1 MKQSIIVFAFLSML
15 VFPSF
20 SQTKNFIDLPYI
32 SVNGNADTAITP
44 NEIFIK
50 ITLSE
55 KDTRDKISLEA
66 QEVKL
71 IDGLKSLGIPTET
84 DLTTSD
90 IISNYRFYLL
100 KQKDIIKSKEYML
113 KVNNAAL
120 ASKVFVKLE
129 DMEMSNASV
138 DHVNHTELESF
149 ALLCRARAMAVARE
163 RATVLASSMNQRIG
177 KVIYISDANGE
188 GVQRTSNNAQ
198 GIMIRGF
205 NTYSDKARLDPPK
218 IEFEKIKVSIRLQVN
233 FILYQ

>member
-1 MKQSIIVFAFLSML
+1 MKQPVIAFVLSGL
-15 VFPSF
+15 LALPAF
-20 SQTKNFIDLPYI
+20 SQTKNFIDLPYVT
-32 SVNGNADTAITP
+32 VNGNADTAITP

-66 QEVKL
+66 QEMKL
-71 IDGLKSLGIPTET
+71 AEGLKSLGIHTET
-84 DLTTSD
+84 DLITSD

-113 KVNNAAL
+113 KVNSAAL

-138 DHVNHTELESF
+138 DHVNHTELENF
-149 ALLCRARAMAVARE
+149 ALICRARAMAVARE
-163 RATVLASSMNQRIG
+163 RATVLASSINQRIG
-177 KVIYISDANGE
+177 KVIYISDTNGE
-188 GVQRTSNNAQ
+188 GVQQTRNNAE

-205 NTYSDKARLDPPK
+205 DTYSDKAKFDPPK

-233 FILYQ
+233 FILNQ